1 MTQMPAPPQGAG
13 NPYGVQLW
21 TVTTPS
27 GAELHLQTKEE
38 ADWYEMRRDRYL
50 TDNQF
55 PNISDLQDLDRLL
68 QLEVMSYRW
77 GLWVSQGFDYIY
89 SRVDESAL
97 TTKMKEYSVETR
109 LLKLA
114 LGIDKATRDKVKGQS
129 LADYTEDLLHRAKEF
144 GYHRNAQY
152 ELAVTKFYELR
163 SMIMTYDRCDT
174 EERAMLDLSLESIFA
189 WIRDHVI
196 AEWDDLSEEFRKEQA
211 MWIRE
216 M

>member
-1 MTQMPAPPQGAG
+1 MTQSPTANQ
-13 NPYGVQLW
+13 NPFGITLW

-27 GAELHLQTKEE
+27 GSELNLQTQEE
-38 ADWYEMRRDRYL
+38 ADWYESRRDRYL

-55 PNISDLQDLDRLL
+55 PNVSDLQDLDRLL

-97 TTKMKEYSVETR
+97 TSKMKEYSVETR
-109 LLKLA
+109 LLKQA

-129 LADYTEDLLHRAKEF
+129 LADYTEELLHRAKEF
-144 GYHRNAQY
+144 GYHRDAQY
-152 ELAVTKFYELR
+152 EKAVTKFYELR
-163 SMIMTYDRCDT
+163 SMIMTFDRCDT
-174 EERAMLDLSLESIFA
+174 EERAMLDLSYESIFE

-196 AEWDDLSEEFRKEQA
+196 HEWDELSEEFRKNQS
-211 MWIRE
+211 MWIRS